1 MKQFYQTGDQT
12 LLREINLSTVLRYL
26 QAGPA
31 ESRASLANLTG
42 LNKTTVSSLVEE
54 LLERGLVHE
63 VGLATSAG
71 GRPATLLELNPQAG
85 RIIGVEL
92 GVDFISVI
100 LTNLAGQLTWQRVQE
115 TDPAQPQQAII
126 NLALSLVAEVQQI
139 SQAEGMRLL
148 GLGLTVPGM
157 VNVTNGMLL
166 FSPNLQWRNVPLGQI
181 FAEYTGIPVFVEN
194 DANAAALAEH
204 FFGAARR
211 VQNFIFL
218 TIGVGIG
225 GGLFLN
231 GHLYRGASGLAGEI
245 GHTSLTSNGNRPC
258 RCGNRGCWET
268 SSNQYALIERVRAL
282 LDVGQCSLVTQLI
295 AEQNT
300 RLTLAVIAQAAG
312 AGDAVVLE
320 ALAETGAAIGL
331 GVANL
336 INTFNPEMVVVGGA
350 MNVAGDYLLPA
361 IKEVVAKRTLTEAQ
375 PQTQIVLSTFGPAAS
390 VIGAA
395 ALVVNAILASPSRV
409 ERMAGQLGQ
418 VNSPE
423 RR

>member
-1 MKQFYQTGDQT
+1 
-12 LLREINLSTVLRYL
+12 
-26 QAGPA
+26 
-31 ESRASLANLTG
+31 
-42 LNKTTVSSLVEE
+42 
-54 LLERGLVHE
+54 
-63 VGLATSAG
+63 
-71 GRPATLLELNPQAG
+71 
-85 RIIGVEL
+85 
-92 GVDFISVI
+92 
-100 LTNLAGQLTWQRVQE
+100 
-115 TDPAQPQQAII
+115 
-126 NLALSLVAEVQQI
+126 
-139 SQAEGMRLL
+139 
-148 GLGLTVPGM
+148 
-157 VNVTNGMLL
+157 
-166 FSPNLQWRNVPLGQI
+166 
-181 FAEYTGIPVFVEN
+181 
-194 DANAAALAEH
+194 
-204 FFGAARR
+204 
-211 VQNFIFL
+211 
-218 TIGVGIG
+218 
-225 GGLFLN
+225 
-231 GHLYRGASGLAGEI
+231 
-245 GHTSLTSNGNRPC
+245 
-258 RCGNRGCWET
+258 
-268 SSNQYALIERVRAL
+268 
-282 LDVGQCSLVTQLI
+282 LVTQLI